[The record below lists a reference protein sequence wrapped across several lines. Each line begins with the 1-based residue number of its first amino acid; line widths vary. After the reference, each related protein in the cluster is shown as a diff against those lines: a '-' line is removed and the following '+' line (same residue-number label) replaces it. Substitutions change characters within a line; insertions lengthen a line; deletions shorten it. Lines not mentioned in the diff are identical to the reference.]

1 MALGRIFAASFASP
15 AATPTISVPPKAKT
29 TPSVSAKTGA
39 RPSGNQPPDSE
50 MLWTPAVYSPTGDC
64 VGIAQMATPMK
75 MRIVATLII
84 ANQNSA
90 SPKALTLIMLR
101 TKTSAS
107 ATRAITH

>member
-1 MALGRIFAASFASP
+1 M
-15 AATPTISVPPKAKT
+15 
-29 TPSVSAKTGA
+29 
-39 RPSGNQPPDSE
+39 
-50 MLWTPAVYSPTGDC
+50 
-64 VGIAQMATPMK
+64 IAQMATPMK

-107 ATRAITH
+107 AMRAMTHWGTLSNMFQ